1 MALEN
6 ANNKNTY
13 TPSSDQT
20 TFDFTFPY
28 FATSDLVV
36 TAQTSSTGTPTTLSF
51 AATPLSNSQYKV
63 DATNGDTEQGATITI
78 GGSGYGAGS
87 TVSIERVVPM
97 TQTFDL
103 QEGATIDPTA
113 LNKAFDR
120 VVAQNQQQQD
130 DLTKAISFPATDQNI
145 TYSIDEASASRAGKV
160 IGFDSTGNVTT
171 LTPSAISSSS
181 S

>member
-28 FATSDLVV
+28 FETSDLVV

-78 GGSGYGAGS
+78 GG
-87 TVSIERVVPM
+87 
-97 TQTFDL
+97 
-103 QEGATIDPTA
+103 
-113 LNKAFDR
+113 
-120 VVAQNQQQQD
+120 QD
-130 DLTKAISFPATDQNI
+130 MVQDQL
-145 TYSIDEASASRAGKV
+145 
-160 IGFDSTGNVTT
+160 F
-171 LTPSAISSSS
+171 L
-181 S
+181 